1 MASSY
6 IDEVYGGGSGG
17 GGSLSFAP
25 PPPPAPQQQP
35 LAPAPLQQQSAIS
48 ESPSFVSTI
57 LKKGVVWVIFAVLA
71 GVSLAAT
78 IIGLRWRSITGRLA
92 RDELDQD
99 EANVLKQKTV
109 VTAVAAAIAVAAIT
123 LLVTRLVLKWTF

>member
-1 MASSY
+1 MTSNY
-6 IDEVYGGGSGG
+6 IDEVYGGGSGS

-25 PPPPAPQQQP
+25 PPPPQQQQQP
-35 LAPAPLQQQSAIS
+35 LTPAPLQQT
-48 ESPSFVSTI
+48 PSFVSTI
-57 LKKGVVWVIFAVLA
+57 LKKGVVWVIVAVLA

-92 RDELDQD
+92 RDELDRD

-109 VTAVAAAIAVAAIT
+109 VTAVAAAIAVAAVT
-123 LLVTRLVLKWTF
+123 LLITRLVLKWTF